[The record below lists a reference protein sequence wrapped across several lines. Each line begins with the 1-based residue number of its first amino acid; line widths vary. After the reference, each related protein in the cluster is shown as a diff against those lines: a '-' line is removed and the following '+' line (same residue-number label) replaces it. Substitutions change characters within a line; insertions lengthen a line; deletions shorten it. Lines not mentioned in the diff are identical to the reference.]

1 VPFPSHYP
9 APPNSITFSGAFPDA
24 HHCAAEG
31 HAVDL
36 APVDTVL
43 APARST
49 DDSQPS
55 LEHAIGEL
63 VAQVAAALAA
73 GLRAIQRGKLSS
85 STKARGGDLIAG
97 LFALRQVM
105 IGTWDFD
112 GICRQHGAAVLREQ
126 YGSDVDAR
134 TIEELVGAVMEI
146 LAKVTRAA
154 AN

>member
-1 VPFPSHYP
+1 R
-9 APPNSITFSGAFPDA
+9 DA
-24 HHCAAEG
+24 HHCAAGG

-73 GLRAIQRGKLSS
+73 GLREIQRGKLSS

-112 GICRQHGAAVLREQ
+112 GICRQHGPAALPHP
-126 YGSDVDAR
+126 YA
-134 TIEELVGAVMEI
+134 THL
-146 LAKVTRAA
+146 
-154 AN
+154 